1 MGEYI
6 TGTTNQGGTIGSSML
21 PIKDFRVDTLTANT
35 INYTTLNPSVNVSID
50 DVTIIKN
57 SDGELEVNPDLSV
70 TLMNLPNLV
79 YDYTSPTT
87 AGIQFAASGNY
98 NPFINFDTS
107 SMELNMVLSSYSS
120 APLRTNS
127 SFISLAIDNYFQNY
141 IQINQAVSQSSDNIG
156 IFTDNGDTGISIFS
170 YLAPPTGNGIRF
182 TCYNGTTN
190 VQLLQA
196 NYLYVKTLVPLWDSA
211 KNRLYQQNLTAAT
224 TTSTTATLLGTALSL
239 TPKFSGYIIINAILR
254 ANNNTVGDGVTVSLL
269 NGTTVLDTETYVQEG
284 LASNSHTIF
293 LHYELSGQTIGT
305 ALSLS
310 LNFNAVTGG
319 TASAKIVAFDAKE
332 I

>member
-6 TGTTNQGGTIGSSML
+6 TGTTNQGGTIGSSTL
-21 PIKDFRVDTLTANT
+21 PIREFNVDTLTADT
-35 INYTTLNPSVNVSID
+35 INYTTLNPSVISLID

-57 SDGELEVNPDLSV
+57 SSGEIEVNPDLTLTGDV
-70 TLMNLPNLV
+70 T
-79 YDYTSPTT
+79 
-87 AGIQFAASGNY
+87 
-98 NPFINFDTS
+98 
-107 SMELNMVLSSYSS
+107 
-120 APLRTNS
+120 
-127 SFISLAIDNYFQNY
+127 
-141 IQINQAVSQSSDNIG
+141 
-156 IFTDNGDTGISIFS
+156 TG
-170 YLAPPTGNGIRF
+170 GW
-182 TCYNGTTN
+182 
-190 VQLLQA
+190 
-196 NYLYVKTLVPLWDSA
+196 LYVKG

-224 TTSTTATLLGTALSL
+224 TTSTTATLLGTALSI
-239 TPKFSGYIIINAILR
+239 TPAFSGYIVINAILR
-254 ANNNTVGDGVTVSLL
+254 VNNNTVGDGVTVSLL
-269 NGTTVLDTETYVQEG
+269 NGTTILDTETYIQEG

>member
-6 TGTTNQGGTIGSSML
+6 TGTTNQGGTIGSSTL
-21 PIKDFRVDTLTANT
+21 PIKDFRVDTLTADT
-35 INYTTLNPSVNVSID
+35 INYTTLNPSINVSID

-57 SDGELEVNPDLSV
+57 SDGELEVNPDFNAASATYAEYLNIPSSQSV
-70 TLMNLPNLV
+70 FYFRQNGSEQITI
-79 YDYTSPTT
+79 DT
-87 AGIQFAASGNY
+87 AGTYSAGNNSLFLGSSPITFYINGATALNLDGSGDLT
-98 NPFINFDTS
+98 IN
-107 SMELNMVLSSYSS
+107 
-120 APLRTNS
+120 
-127 SFISLAIDNYFQNY
+127 
-141 IQINQAVSQSSDNIG
+141 G
-156 IFTDNGDTGISIFS
+156 W
-170 YLAPPTGNGIRF
+170 
-182 TCYNGTTN
+182 
-190 VQLLQA
+190 
-196 NYLYVKTLVPLWDSA
+196 LYVKG

-224 TTSTTATLLGTALSL
+224 TTSTTATLLGTALSI
-239 TPKFSGYIIINAILR
+239 TPAFSGYIVINAILR
-254 ANNNTVGDGVTVSLL
+254 VNNNTVGDGVTVSLL